1 MPRLGPL
8 YVALHRLIHL
18 QTKRTALRDL
28 ASDEWIVLAK
38 NVHPII
44 HDAIL
49 QTAQIIYFAVTSD
62 HLVIERVNA
71 GWHHKGRFA

>member
-1 MPRLGPL
+1 
-8 YVALHRLIHL
+8 
-18 QTKRTALRDL
+18 
-28 ASDEWIVLAK
+28 VLSK

-49 QTAQIIYFAVTSD
+49 ETAQIIYFAVTSD

-71 GWHHKGRFA
+71 GWQHTARFA

>member
-1 MPRLGPL
+1 MWLFL
-8 YVALHRLIHL
+8 RLIHL
-18 QTKRTALRDL
+18 LTKRTSPSGTL

-49 QTAQIIYFAVTSD
+49 QTAQILYFAVTSD
-62 HLVIERVNA
+62 HLVIERVSA
-71 GWHHKGRFA
+71 GWQHRARFA